1 MAVGAGQQAEMQTA
15 VVVVGLVI
23 VPSLCENQHPASVI
37 GASQLPSASPAAWPS
52 LPAPAHKDSNQ
63 A

>member
-15 VVVVGLVI
+15 VVAVGLVI

-37 GASQLPSASPAAWPS
+37 GASQLPSLPCSLAFPS
-52 LPAPAHKDSNQ
+52 STGPQ
-63 A
+63 GQ